1 MRTCARLG
9 SKFEFLLVQIYTR
22 CLFVQ
27 YKMSLKLRSLW
38 VHGCL
43 SFIHRRVHHIV
54 LLYLHLHSY
63 SILWSTATRHV
74 TTASAHVGGGLVLV
88 DKAKF

>member
-1 MRTCARLG
+1 MQTCTRLG
-9 SKFEFLLVQIYTR
+9 FKSEILLVQIYTR

-54 LLYLHLHSY
+54 LLNLHLHSY
-63 SILWSTATRHV
+63 SKSMVNSHTSS
-74 TTASAHVGGGLVLV
+74 ASAHVGGLVLV